1 MKAKESD
8 WFSLRWTI
16 EDFYDPIAFEQFD
29 LAPRFYYVEED
40 CFDIQSLLINEY
52 DHIRLVS
59 IELTTVFVTTKDKM
73 KLPTHYRENEFMPG
87 DSPRYDEWLS
97 KYHKMQYSFVEHI
110 RDKEALQQKKLFLEH
125 TAKIIRHD
133 MHSGI
138 NQYIPRGIK
147 TLIKLLPP
155 SLVKKHKLDLPLKML
170 TEGIDY
176 TQKIYKGVYAFTN
189 LMQENKIAETAEIDL
204 AEEITNYLSY
214 TAYKMKVQ
222 IEDLGTAEVQPTLF
236 CVAIDNL
243 IKGGL
248 QFNESEVKWVKI
260 YRKGDV
266 LCIEDNG
273 IGLSK
278 EDFLRYCKPWSKLST
293 AHKDI
298 QGLDLNI
305 AVVILEDHGFRLA
318 PHLTENGTRIEID
331 LNPSQEYI
339 IDLSEEKS

>member
-1 MKAKESD
+1 MKAKEGD

-29 LAPRFYYVEED
+29 LAPRFYYVDVD
-40 CFDIQSLLINEY
+40 CNDVESLLINEY
-52 DHIRLVS
+52 DHIRLTS
-59 IELTTVFVTTKDKM
+59 IQLTTVFVTTKGKI
-73 KLPTHYRENEFMPG
+73 KLPTHYREGEFMPG
-87 DSPRYDEWLS
+87 NNPSYDEWLA

-147 TLIKLLPP
+147 NLIKKLPK
-155 SLVKKHKLDLPLKML
+155 SIIQQHELDLPLKML

-189 LMQENKIAETAEIDL
+189 LMQDNKITETVEVDIT
-204 AEEITNYLSY
+204 EEIINYISY
-214 TAYKMKVQ
+214 TAYRMKVQ
-222 IEDLGTAEVQPTLF
+222 IEELGVAKVQPTLF
-236 CVAIDNL
+236 CIAIDNL

-248 QFNESEVKWVKI
+248 QFNTSETKWVKI
-260 YRKGDV
+260 YRRKDI

-273 IGLSK
+273 IGMSK
-278 EDFLRYCKPWSKLST
+278 EEFLRYCKPWSKLST
-293 AHKDI
+293 AHNDI

-305 AVVILEDHGFRLA
+305 AVVILEDHGFRLE
-318 PHLTENGTRIEID
+318 PTLTEHGTRIEID
-331 LNPSQEYI
+331 LKPSQEYI
-339 IDLSEEKS
+339 IDLTEEKV